1 MRVVEVSSTLHYE
14 VCGEREE
21 EAAMMLEQG
30 LTAVNKRRNGYVESE
45 LDAIIDDVRK
55 DYGVSVNLK
64 LDK

>member
-1 MRVVEVSSTLHYE
+1 MKVVEVSNSLHYE
-14 VCGEREE
+14 VSGAREE

>member
-1 MRVVEVSSTLHYE
+1 MKVVEVSNSLHYE

>member
-1 MRVVEVSSTLHYE
+1 
-14 VCGEREE
+14 
-21 EAAMMLEQG
+21 MMLEQG